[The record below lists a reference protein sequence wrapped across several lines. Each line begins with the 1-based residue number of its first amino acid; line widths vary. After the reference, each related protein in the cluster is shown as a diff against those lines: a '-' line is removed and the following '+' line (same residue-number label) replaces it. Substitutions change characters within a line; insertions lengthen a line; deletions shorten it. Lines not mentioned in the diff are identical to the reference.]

1 MVLVVRVARVVLL
14 LVLVAVAV
22 SLVIAMAGQ
31 TGPVEKVVLAGLLM
45 LCVAMGVR
53 FTSAAT
59 HLKKGIVNR

>member
-22 SLVIAMAGQ
+22 ALIAMAGQ

-45 LCVAMGVR
+45 FCVAMGVR